1 MTETSERL
9 RTIRKCR
16 HLSRA
21 QLVRECL
28 PRRIAERTI
37 RRIES
42 GEIGAPRQ
50 HTVKVLADGLR
61 VEVGELTGDLPFP
74 EYVRSGS
81 MEVGTF
87 PIGGEFRPDLRLAFD
102 VIRHRYGWNEQR
114 VIALAPLMFVLLVER
129 CIGWQE
135 QRLADL
141 NEQLERFDRQISSR
155 IKAVANQDSA
165 LKDIPAG
172 GDQPLPEHFHRRFG
186 EYLCALAA
194 ELPKGTAEPMVTDL
208 WSGPQGRICE
218 AYLDRL
224 TGNPNTS
231 DISRNA
237 RWALEYGDVRLDD
250 IPEKLR
256 SDAAKGERAR
266 WLASRLSD
274 RTKAMLQERS
284 ARGLPIGP
292 RSIGRWKAVEPG
304 QEREDSHTP
313 VAENTGLPGQD
324 GA

>member
-9 RTIRKCR
+9 RTIRECR

-21 QLVRECL
+21 QLVRACL
-28 PRRIAERTI
+28 PKTIAERTI
-37 RRIES
+37 LRIES
-42 GEIGAPRQ
+42 GKIGAPRQ
-50 HTVKVLADGLR
+50 HTVKVLANGLR

-74 EYVRSGS
+74 EYVRSAS
-81 MEVGTF
+81 RPMEVGDTF
-87 PIGGEFRPDLRLAFD
+87 PVGGKFRPELRLAFD
-102 VIRHRYGWNEQR
+102 LIRHRYGWDEQR

-129 CIGWQE
+129 CIRWQE

-155 IKAVANQDSA
+155 IKAVVNQDSA

-172 GDQPLPEHFHRRFG
+172 GDQPLPEHFPRRFG

-194 ELPKGTAEPMVTDL
+194 ELPKGTVEPMVTDL

-231 DISRNA
+231 DVSRNA

-274 RTKAMLQERS
+274 RTKAMLQERKE
-284 ARGLPIGP
+284 RGLPVGP
-292 RSIGRWKAVEPG
+292 RSIGRWKAGKPG
-304 QEREDSHTP
+304 REREGGPPAS
-313 VAENTGLPGQD
+313 
-324 GA
+324 